1 MRVGIDVGGTNT
13 DAVLMDRAELAG
25 RVKAPTSADV
35 TGGIT
40 AALEELLAQAP
51 AEVSIEAVMLGTTH
65 FTNAL
70 LERKDLSPTATL
82 RLALPA
88 NRLLPPFVDWPE
100 PLRDAAGGLAYMV
113 PGGHEYDGRE
123 ISPADISEVRSAVRD
138 MVRKGVEAVAV
149 SGVFSAVN
157 PAHEDAAAEVIRQ
170 EAPHLHVTLSRHI
183 GRIGILERENAAAL
197 NACLAGTA
205 VRTISGIREALRSLG
220 LDAPLYLSQ
229 NDGTLM
235 DADYAARFPVFTI
248 ASGPT
253 NSMRG
258 ATYLSGVEDGIVVD
272 VGGTSTDVGAL
283 VRGFPREAS
292 VAVSMAGVRTNF
304 RMPDVFSVALGGGSV
319 VGAEPLSIGPRSV
332 GYRLSREARV
342 FGGATLTATDAAVA
356 SGRARVGDP
365 ALVSGLDAR
374 LVSDAVDLIQEM
386 VEDAVDQVKLSADPA
401 PVVLVGGGSILVG
414 EPVKGASRVLRPEH
428 FDVANAIGAAI
439 AQVGGQVER
448 VLALEGVDRDEA
460 LAAAREEAVSK
471 AVGAGADPA
480 TVQIVEMEE
489 VPLAYLPGNATL
501 VRARAVGDL
510 AHGVYNREAR

>member
-1 MRVGIDVGGTNT
+1 MRIGIDVGGTNT
-13 DAVLMDRAELAG
+13 DAVLMDGANLAG
-25 RVKAPTSADV
+25 RAKVPTSGDV
-35 TGGIT
+35 TSGIV
-40 AALEELLAQAP
+40 AALQELLRQAP
-51 AEVSIEAVMLGTTH
+51 AHTLQAVMLGTTH

-70 LERKDLSPTATL
+70 LELKGLSPAETL

-100 PLRDAAGGLAYMV
+100 PLREAAGGFAYMV
-113 PGGHEYDGRE
+113 RGGHEYDGRE
-123 ISPADISEVRSAVRD
+123 ISALDVSEVRAAVRD
-138 MVRKGVEAVAV
+138 MVKKGVEAVAV
-149 SGVFSAVN
+149 CGVFSAVN
-157 PAHEDAAAEVIRQ
+157 PAHEEAAAELIRE
-170 EAPHLHVTLSRHI
+170 EAPHLRVTLSRDI

-205 VRTISGIREALRSLG
+205 TRTIRGIRDAIQSLS

-235 DADYAARFPVFTI
+235 DAAYAARYPVFTI

-258 ATYLSGVEDGIVVD
+258 ASYLSGVQDGIVVD

-292 VAVSMAGVRTNF
+292 VAVSIAGVRTNF
-304 RMPDVFSVALGGGSV
+304 RMPDVLSVALGGGSIV
-319 VGAEPLSIGPRSV
+319 HTGPLSIGPQSA
-332 GYRLSREARV
+332 GYRLSEEARV
-342 FGGATLTATDAAVA
+342 FGGQTLTATDIAVA

-365 ALVSGLDAR
+365 ALVSALDAG
-374 LVSDAVDLIQEM
+374 LVGDAVARIQEM
-386 VEDAVDQVKLSADPA
+386 VEDAVDQVKLSADPV

-414 EPVKGASRVLRPEH
+414 EPVKGASEVLRPEH

-439 AQVGGQVER
+439 AQVSGQVER
-448 VLALEGVDRDEA
+448 VLALEGVDRDKA
-460 LAAAREEAVSK
+460 LADARTEAVSK

-480 TVQIVEMEE
+480 SVKLVEVEE

-501 VRARAVGDL
+501 IRTKAVGDL
-510 AHGVYNREAR
+510 APWSA

>member
-1 MRVGIDVGGTNT
+1 MRIGIDVGGTNT
-13 DAVLMDRAELAG
+13 DAVLMDRADLVG
-25 RVKAPTSADV
+25 RAKVPTSADV
-35 TGGIT
+35 MAGIV
-40 AALEELLAQAP
+40 AALRELLDQAP
-51 AEVSIEAVMLGTTH
+51 KGVSVEAVMLGTTH

-70 LERKDLSPTATL
+70 LEQKDLSPTAAL

-100 PLRDAAGGLAYMV
+100 SLREAAGGLAYMV
-113 PGGHEYDGRE
+113 RGGHEYDGRE
-123 ISPADISEVRSAVRD
+123 ISSADVSEVRSAVRD
-138 MVRKGVEAVAV
+138 MVKKGVEAVAV

-157 PAHEDAAAEVIRQ
+157 PAHEDAAAGVIRE
-170 EAPHLHVTLSRHI
+170 EAPHLHVTLSRDI

-205 VRTISGIREALRSLG
+205 IRTIRGIRDAVRSLG

-235 DADYAARFPVFTI
+235 DAAYAARFPVFTI

-258 ATYLSGVEDGIVVD
+258 ATYLSGIKDGIVVD

-292 VAVSMAGVRTNF
+292 VAVSIAGVRTNF
-304 RMPDVFSVALGGGSV
+304 RMPDVFSIALGGGSI
-319 VGAEPLSIGPRSV
+319 VGAGPLSIGPRSV
-332 GYRLSREARV
+332 GYRLSEEARV
-342 FGGATLTATDAAVA
+342 FGGRTLTATDVAVA

-365 ALVSGLDAR
+365 SLVDGLEAG
-374 LVSDAVDLIQEM
+374 LVSDTVDRIQEM
-386 VEDAVDQVKLSADPA
+386 VEDAVDQVKLSADPV
-401 PVVLVGGGSILVG
+401 PVVLVGGGSILVR
-414 EPVKGASRVLRPEH
+414 EPVKGASKVLRPEH

-439 AQVGGQVER
+439 AQVSGQVER
-448 VLALEGVDRDEA
+448 VLALEGIDRDEA
-460 LAAAREEAVSK
+460 LADARDEAVSK
-471 AVGAGADPA
+471 AVGAGADPT
-480 TVQIVEMEE
+480 TVEIVEVEE

-501 VRARAVGDL
+501 IRTKAVGDL
-510 AHGVYNREAR
+510 AS